1 MVVFRETITQK
12 GEINYL
18 LGSAKYKNSFLAK
31 YSSFCR
37 QKSVEIH
44 GVQVHPFGKR
54 RVTKAFGWAKVNHK
68 LGNFK

>member
-12 GEINYL
+12 GTKKL

-44 GVQVHPFGKR
+44 RVQVHPFGKR
-54 RVTKAFGWAKVNHK
+54 RMTKAFGWAKVNHK